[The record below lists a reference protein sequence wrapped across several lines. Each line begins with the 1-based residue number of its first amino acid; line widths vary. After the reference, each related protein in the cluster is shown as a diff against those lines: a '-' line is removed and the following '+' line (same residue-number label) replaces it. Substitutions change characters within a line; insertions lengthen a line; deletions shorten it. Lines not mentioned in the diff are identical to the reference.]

1 VAAAVRAEA
10 DQLMGDLRNQRRLQK
25 KIQRGLLAP
34 YRAIAARTK
43 DSEAAT
49 AILGLVG
56 MVEHAMNE
64 FGAFEVPVGSPDFA
78 LLEALADAGSVEEME
93 RIAQRERERYEYEN
107 DEDQIKS
114 DDYLT

>member
-1 VAAAVRAEA
+1 
-10 DQLMGDLRNQRRLQK
+10 MGDLRNQRRLQK

-43 DSEAAT
+43 DSEAAS
-49 AILGLVG
+49 AILSLVG

-64 FGAFEVPVGSPDFA
+64 FGGFEVPVDSPDFT
-78 LLEALADAGSVEEME
+78 LLEALADAKSVEEMQA
-93 RIAQRERERYEYEN
+93 IAQRARYEYEN